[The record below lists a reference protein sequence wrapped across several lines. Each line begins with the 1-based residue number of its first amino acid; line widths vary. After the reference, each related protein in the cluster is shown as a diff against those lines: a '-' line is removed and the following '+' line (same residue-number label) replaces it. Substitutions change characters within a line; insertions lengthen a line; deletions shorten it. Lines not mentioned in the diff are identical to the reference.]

1 MVGKVDT
8 SGSSQNW
15 GISSSKTERTPPQGE
30 QYRKIERDKEEKPSP
45 KGEQKQSSVQEEKP
59 HRSVY
64 DLHKEKSPKKSA
76 PSSRGSHPSRKG
88 KEPSSSEKETD
99 LSKIEAEQDFEAF
112 AALEEEPERDVE
124 FPVETAEEMN
134 EELPALMDE
143 PTEEVPKEPMPAQK
157 PKQKKEAIPEQP
169 KTVTGAP
176 ERPKQMPKVQPD
188 PQMKQPTEAPA
199 PKHPL
204 PAQVTAKGSPKREVK
219 EVKKE
224 EPLVKK
230 EKTKGESKRATIDT
244 EGEKGVQAAAQP
256 PVQGTGFSTE
266 KVQEAPPA
274 SRSATIRELAAQ
286 IIERI
291 QVMRKKDETHT
302 MVTLRHPPILAGAT
316 LTIATTDQAKK
327 ECTITFANLSPEA
340 KVFLDRKLKED
351 SLTENLDRKGIV
363 VHQLTTTTEAQPLV
377 ATEAGQA
384 SKDQQEQQQQRRQP
398 SQEETEEET

>member
-8 SGSSQNW
+8 SGSSKIGEFPHQRQNALL
-15 GISSSKTERTPPQGE
+15 
-30 QYRKIERDKEEKPSP
+30 RKENNTAKLKEIRKRSHPP
-45 KGEQKQSSVQEEKP
+45 KGNKNKACKKKRNP
-59 HRSVY
+59 A
-64 DLHKEKSPKKSA
+64 LFMTCPKKKSPKKSA
-76 PSSRGSHPSRKG
+76 PSQRGSQPSRKG
-88 KEPSSSEKETD
+88 KEPSSEEKERD
-99 LSKIEAEQDFEAF
+99 LSKIEAEQEFEAF
-112 AALEEEPERDVE
+112 AALEEAPERDIE
-124 FPVETAEEMN
+124 FPVETAEEMT
-134 EELPALMDE
+134 EEVPALVDE
-143 PTEEVPKEPMPAQK
+143 PTEEVPKEPKPAQK

-169 KTVTGAP
+169 KTVGRKLLSVLSKRKFA
-176 ERPKQMPKVQPD
+176 KQ

-199 PKHPL
+199 PKRPL
-204 PAQVTAKGSPKREVK
+204 PAQVSKGAPKGEVK

-230 EKTKGESKRATIDT
+230 EKAKGESKRASIDT

-256 PVQGTGFSTE
+256 PIQGTGFSTE
-266 KVQEAPPA
+266 KAQGTTPA
-274 SRSATIRELAAQ
+274 ARSATIRELAAQ

-384 SKDQQEQQQQRRQP
+384 SKDQQGQQQQRRQP
-398 SQEETEEET
+398 SQEESEEES